1 MTQTTLVE
9 MSKQVS
15 LTDEII
21 AVNFRGTWE
30 IYIKDYTQDNGKADH
45 YLERFSHYATPGE
58 VTQIETAGRLA

>member
-1 MTQTTLVE
+1 MMTQTTLVE

-21 AVNFRGTWE
+21 AVNFKGRWE
-30 IYIKDYTQDNGKADH
+30 IYVRDYTVDGKWSS

-58 VTQIETAGRLA
+58 AAQIEKAGSLA